1 MKNLKLSLKKEIIS
15 NLEAKEV
22 KGGAPLTMYSPG
34 EEPCDLNTV
43 FICGTGGTGG
53 TGGGDITTRISN
65 EPTACLQSLP
75 DGATCWECR

>member
-15 NLEAKEV
+15 NLEAKEI
-22 KGGAPLTMYSPG
+22 KGGAPLSMYSPG
-34 EEPCDLNTV
+34 EEPCDLNTA
-43 FICGTGGTGG
+43 FCGTVGSGNNGSGG
-53 TGGGDITTRISN
+53 ITNRISN